1 LAEATSK
8 GNHVMTHKKGRIG
21 SSFEGYLADQ
31 GTLEETNT
39 SAVKRVL
46 AWQLE
51 QAMEKKQISKSAMAR
66 AMRTSRS
73 QLDRILDPDNDHIRL
88 DTLTAAANVL
98 GLNLR
103 IELVG

>member
-1 LAEATSK
+1 
-8 GNHVMTHKKGRIG
+8 MTEKKGRIG
-21 SSFEGYLADQ
+21 SSFEDYLAEQ
-31 GTLEETNT
+31 GILEETSVIT
-39 SAVKRVL
+39 VKRIL

-51 QAMEKKQISKSAMAR
+51 QAMEKRQMSKSAMAR

-73 QLDRILDPDNDHIRL
+73 QLDRILDPENDHIRL
-88 DTLTAAANVL
+88 DTLNTAANVL

>member
-1 LAEATSK
+1 
-8 GNHVMTHKKGRIG
+8 MTKKTGRIG
-21 SSFEGYLADQ
+21 SSFEDYLAEQ
-31 GTLEETNT
+31 GALEE
-39 SAVKRVL
+39 SRAIAVKRVL

-51 QAMEKKQISKSAMAR
+51 QAMEERQMSKSAMAQ

-88 DTLTAAANVL
+88 DTLAAAANVL